1 MLSAPK
7 QRFTLFSNL
16 QYVGLKPELNYA
28 DYNPPKGKLETH
40 FVAGDPC
47 NKLRNTRDK
56 HALATGSPV
65 IEP

>member
-1 MLSAPK
+1 
-7 QRFTLFSNL
+7 
-16 QYVGLKPELNYA
+16 LNYA